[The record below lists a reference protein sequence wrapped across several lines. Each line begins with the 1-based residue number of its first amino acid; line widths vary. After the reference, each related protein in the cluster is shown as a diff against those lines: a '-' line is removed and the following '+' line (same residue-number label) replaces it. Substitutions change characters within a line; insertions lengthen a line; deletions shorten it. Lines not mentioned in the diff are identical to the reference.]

1 VKAAVCHAF
10 DAPLQI
16 EQIRID
22 PPQQYEVQ
30 VKLKACGVC
39 HSDIHSIDGSWGGTL
54 PAVYGHEAA
63 GVVESVGPGVSS
75 LAPGDRVIATLLR
88 ACGECYYCTHDS
100 SYLCDSTLPIDGEN
114 RLHGTDDTAVVQGLR
129 TGAFAEFVVIHQ
141 SQVAVI
147 PADMPFESAALLG
160 CGVLTGWGAVVNT
173 AGMPAGSSAAV
184 FGIGGVGVNTL
195 QAAALCGSDPL
206 IAIDPATDK
215 HAMAERLG
223 ATCCLEPAAS
233 DLPAQ
238 ARALTG
244 GRGVDYAFVTVG
256 RSAMIAAGLQ
266 ILRPGGTLVLVGMP
280 AAGDILPL
288 ETGDIAHHGQR
299 ILGSKMGSAS
309 MERDIPRLIELY
321 QSGDFRLDELVSGR
335 YPLEQI
341 NEAIS
346 SVKRSAALRNVI
358 VF

>member
-1 VKAAVCHAF
+1 MRAAVCHEF
-10 DAPLQI
+10 GAPLQI
-16 EQIRID
+16 EDIRID
-22 PPQQYEVQ
+22 PPEYGEVQ
-30 VKLKACGVC
+30 VRLKACGVC
-39 HSDIHSIDGSWGGTL
+39 HSDIHYIDGSWGGML

-63 GVVESVGPGVSS
+63 GVVEAVGPGVNGF
-75 LAPGDRVIATLLR
+75 APGDRVIATLLR
-88 ACGECYYCTHDS
+88 SCGACYYCTHAS
-100 SYLCDSTLPIDGEN
+100 TQLCDGAFPIDEQT
-114 RLHGTDDTAVVQGLR
+114 RLHAADDTDLVQGLR
-129 TGAFAEFVVIHQ
+129 TGAFAEFVVVEQ

-147 PADMPFESAALLG
+147 PADMPYESAALLG

-184 FGIGGVGVNTL
+184 LGIGGVGLNTL
-195 QAAALCGSDPL
+195 QAAAYAGAGPV

-215 HAMAERLG
+215 RAVAESFG
-223 ATCCLEPAAS
+223 ATRFLDPQSEDVPAAV
-233 DLPAQ
+233 
-238 ARALTG
+238 RALTG

-256 RSAMIAAGLQ
+256 SSKVVAAGLQ
-266 ILRPGGTLVLVGMP
+266 LIRPGGTLVLVGMP

-288 ETGDIAHHGQR
+288 EPGDLASYGQN

-309 MERDIPRLIELY
+309 MERDVPRLIALY
-321 QSGDFRLDELVSGR
+321 QSGDFKLDELVSGC
-335 YPLEQI
+335 YPLEEI